1 MLLHML
7 NCSYREQKLWEQLYC
22 AHHWKPLWIVIN
34 PRRVLN
40 HHKYGEQCFSLSI
53 TCWNKVTEVC
63 DTMNVKYC
71 INNKCLHLLCSLWLG
86 QKIYSHQQLVSTGLV
101 KALKI
106 YIHMES
112 FTFLSLF
119 QLSSLRTKLCRDE
132 TVPTVLLAWFAFFIL
147 CHLESSIPFS
157 FFALLINLSAVK
169 TTKMPTTTNTKR
181 KIPQKTNLRIPNHSS
196 NPR

>member
-1 MLLHML
+1 
-7 NCSYREQKLWEQLYC
+7 
-22 AHHWKPLWIVIN
+22 
-34 PRRVLN
+34 
-40 HHKYGEQCFSLSI
+40 
-53 TCWNKVTEVC
+53 
-63 DTMNVKYC
+63 MNVKYC
-71 INNKCLHLLCSLWLG
+71 INSKCLHLLCSLWLG

-112 FTFLSLF
+112 LTFLSLF

-169 TTKMPTTTNTKR
+169 TQKCQRQQTPKAKSLKKQTSESPTTPPTPD
-181 KIPQKTNLRIPNHSS
+181 KIFTI
-196 NPR
+196 

>member
-1 MLLHML
+1 MQCLGMLLHML

-71 INNKCLHLLCSLWLG
+71 INSKCLHLLCSLWLG

-106 YIHMES
+106 ISIWNLLPFYHS
-112 FTFLSLF
+112 FSFLHWGQNSAEMRLSPQFCLPGLHFLSFVILNLQFPFHFSLF
-119 QLSSLRTKLCRDE
+119 SSTS
-132 TVPTVLLAWFAFFIL
+132 LL
-147 CHLESSIPFS
+147 
-157 FFALLINLSAVK
+157 
-169 TTKMPTTTNTKR
+169 
-181 KIPQKTNLRIPNHSS
+181 
-196 NPR
+196 